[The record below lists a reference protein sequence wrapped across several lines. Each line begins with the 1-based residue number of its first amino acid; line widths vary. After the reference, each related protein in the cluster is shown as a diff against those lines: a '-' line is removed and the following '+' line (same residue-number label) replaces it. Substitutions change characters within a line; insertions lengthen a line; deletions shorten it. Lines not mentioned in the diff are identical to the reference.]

1 MESEWFCK
9 TVPMPSDRTSLERE
23 HERIS
28 SDKIFLSFSM
38 SYDWTVNCTSLAEVY
53 GVGETFIF
61 FQGPS
66 TRRDILESTP
76 FSLRIQIFPRPN
88 VMGFFADLLFSS
100 LESGLKNICIR
111 RMCVDGSRFRNQ
123 KVADSKITR

>member
-1 MESEWFCK
+1 MIGPLVAQVSRRYVGGGEGGGGRGRHLF
-9 TVPMPSDRTSLERE
+9 
-23 HERIS
+23 
-28 SDKIFLSFSM
+28 SFR
-38 SYDWTVNCTSLAEVY
+38 A
-53 GVGETFIF
+53 
-61 FQGPS
+61 PPPH
-66 TRRDILESTP
+66 ILESTP